1 MSQLSIFFSLKTNKN
16 LTYKKY
22 IYKRTIYYIWINQSV
37 HDKINK
43 NKEGTM
49 RISKLIYVV
58 FFSWVLG
65 IFSIASAQELCT
77 ECLSKV
83 PKDMRD

>member
-1 MSQLSIFFSLKTNKN
+1 
-16 LTYKKY
+16 
-22 IYKRTIYYIWINQSV
+22 
-37 HDKINK
+37 
-43 NKEGTM
+43 M

-58 FFSWVLG
+58 LFSWFLG

-83 PKDMRD
+83 PKDM